1 MDPENQDRIKGLVDE
16 HGADDLV
23 VVLGA
28 ADLESLEV
36 AAETV
41 TMGDP
46 AYVGPLAGVQLGLPV
61 VHILEE
67 DVKEQVDAGVYDEQV
82 GLLEM
87 TLDVEQVR
95 EAARKFP
102 GPLTQ
107 RRALRLVGL
116 LLGHEADEV
125 DREHRRRRRSTR
137 SRPWRCPAICWS
149 ASGVEPREPRRVAR
163 RSRRAGWAG
172 GPAAARAGSRRRR
185 PRRGRPPSRPIE
197 RLQGCDWRTGHQ
209 RSTPVAR

>member
-41 TMGDP
+41 TLGDP

-87 TLDVEQVR
+87 TLDVERVR
-95 EAARKFP
+95 AAALRFP
-102 GPLTQ
+102 G
-107 RRALRLVGL
+107 RDGA
-116 LLGHEADEV
+116 
-125 DREHRRRRRSTR
+125 
-137 SRPWRCPAICWS
+137 
-149 ASGVEPREPRRVAR
+149 
-163 RSRRAGWAG
+163 
-172 GPAAARAGSRRRR
+172 
-185 PRRGRPPSRPIE
+185 
-197 RLQGCDWRTGHQ
+197 
-209 RSTPVAR
+209 

>member
-1 MDPENQDRIKGLVDE
+1 MDPENQDRIKGLVDT

-41 TMGDP
+41 TVGDP

-67 DVKEQVDAGVYDEQV
+67 DVKEQVDEGVYDEQV

-102 GPLTQ
+102 G
-107 RRALRLVGL
+107 R
-116 LLGHEADEV
+116 
-125 DREHRRRRRSTR
+125 
-137 SRPWRCPAICWS
+137 
-149 ASGVEPREPRRVAR
+149 
-163 RSRRAGWAG
+163 
-172 GPAAARAGSRRRR
+172 
-185 PRRGRPPSRPIE
+185 
-197 RLQGCDWRTGHQ
+197 
-209 RSTPVAR
+209 

>member
-1 MDPENQDRIKGLVDE
+1 MDPENQDRIKGLVDT

-46 AYVGPLAGVQLGLPV
+46 AYVGPLAGVPLGLPV

-102 GPLTQ
+102 G
-107 RRALRLVGL
+107 R
-116 LLGHEADEV
+116 
-125 DREHRRRRRSTR
+125 
-137 SRPWRCPAICWS
+137 
-149 ASGVEPREPRRVAR
+149 
-163 RSRRAGWAG
+163 
-172 GPAAARAGSRRRR
+172 
-185 PRRGRPPSRPIE
+185 
-197 RLQGCDWRTGHQ
+197 
-209 RSTPVAR
+209 

>member
-1 MDPENQDRIKGLVDE
+1 MDPENQDRIKSLVDE
-16 HGADDLV
+16 HGGDDLV

-41 TMGDP
+41 TLGDP

-67 DVKEQVDAGVYDEQV
+67 DVKEQTDAAVYDEQV

-95 EAARKFP
+95 
-102 GPLTQ
+102 
-107 RRALRLVGL
+107 
-116 LLGHEADEV
+116 
-125 DREHRRRRRSTR
+125 
-137 SRPWRCPAICWS
+137 
-149 ASGVEPREPRRVAR
+149 
-163 RSRRAGWAG
+163 
-172 GPAAARAGSRRRR
+172 AAARSFPG
-185 PRRGRPPSRPIE
+185 RG
-197 RLQGCDWRTGHQ
+197 
-209 RSTPVAR
+209 AA

>member
-1 MDPENQDRIKGLVDE
+1 MDPENQDRIKGLVDT

-41 TMGDP
+41 TLGDP

-67 DVKEQVDAGVYDEQV
+67 DVKEQVDPSIYDEQV

-87 TLDVEQVR
+87 TLDVEQIKR
-95 EAARKFP
+95 AASTFP
-102 GPLTQ
+102 G
-107 RRALRLVGL
+107 R
-116 LLGHEADEV
+116 D
-125 DREHRRRRRSTR
+125 
-137 SRPWRCPAICWS
+137 
-149 ASGVEPREPRRVAR
+149 
-163 RSRRAGWAG
+163 
-172 GPAAARAGSRRRR
+172 
-185 PRRGRPPSRPIE
+185 GR
-197 RLQGCDWRTGHQ
+197 
-209 RSTPVAR
+209 